1 MQKEQ
6 QKQQQKNIAKTEKI
20 VDRGKNKVHD
30 QRRTEIE
37 LFINVTE
44 SWV

>member
-1 MQKEQ
+1 MQKKQ
-6 QKQQQKNIAKTEKI
+6 QKPQQKNSARTEKI

-37 LFINVTE
+37 FFINVTE